1 MKQILTVFAFTYKD
15 AIRKKAFIIST
26 IIILAAIV
34 IACAIPGISTALKS
48 DSKSES
54 SGQESSANDGNATGE
69 NEDAESHKICYFV
82 DEDNLIEN
90 GAESLQEAFSNWK
103 VEVAKADDEAEL
115 RAQIKESENRSM
127 VKVTLQNDLPYITV
141 VNKNV
146 LSGISE
152 GTVMEVL
159 SNVYIHA
166 TLLSQGIAEE
176 TIAFAQSTLPGTVE
190 IEGSMNLSGYI
201 IGIVLVMMT
210 FFAVYYYGYG
220 VSMSVATE
228 KTTRVMETLI
238 VSAKPSRILFG
249 KCLGMGALG
258 LTQFGLLFLVGAV
271 CFNTMIPKDY
281 LLGGMPI
288 TLDAFTLRS
297 AVLIVVFFILGYALY
312 AMMNAVCGA
321 SVSKIED
328 LNSAMMPVMM
338 ISLVS
343 FYAAYFSMLVASA
356 DSVIQKVV
364 VYLPFTS
371 PFIMPFKLLNSDVA
385 TLDICI
391 SIVLLILF
399 IVVISAISVRLY
411 SASVLH
417 YGSKKLKW
425 KELYQKQ

>member
-26 IIILAAIV
+26 ILILAAIV

-48 DSKSES
+48 DSESTEAETNVSES
-54 SGQESSANDGNATGE
+54 EADSEEVT
-69 NEDAESHKICYFV
+69 KICYYI
-82 DEDNLIEN
+82 DETGLIPE
-90 GAESLQEAFSNWK
+90 GAERLKEQFTSWK
-103 VEVAKADDEAEL
+103 IEVAESGKEAEY
-115 RAQIKESENRSM
+115 RAEIKESENRSM
-127 VKVTLQNDLPYITV
+127 VKITMQGDLPFITV

-152 GTVMEVL
+152 STVIDVL
-159 SNVYIHA
+159 SDVYIYS
-166 TLLSQGIAEE
+166 TLLSQGISEE
-176 TIAFAQSTLPGTVE
+176 TVAFAQSTLPGTVE
-190 IEGSMNLSGYI
+190 IEGAMNLSGYI
-201 IGIVLVMMT
+201 IGIVLTMMT

-258 LTQFGLLFLVGAV
+258 LTQFALLFIVAAV
-271 CFNTMIPKDY
+271 CFTTMIPEGFM
-281 LLGGMPI
+281 LGGMPI
-288 TLDAFTLRS
+288 TLEAFTLRS
-297 AVLIVVFFILGYALY
+297 GILIVVFFILGYALY

-343 FYAAYFSMLVASA
+343 FYAAYFAMLVASA
-356 DSVIQKVV
+356 DSAIQKIVL
-364 VYLPFTS
+364 YLPFTS
-371 PFIMPFKLLNSDVA
+371 PFIMPYKLLNSDVA
-385 TLDICI
+385 TSDVVI
-391 SIVLLILF
+391 SIALLILF
-399 IVVISAISVRLY
+399 IVVISAISVKLY

-425 KELYQKQ
+425 KELLSR

>member
-1 MKQILTVFAFTYKD
+1 MRQILTVFAFTYKD

-26 IIILAAIV
+26 ILILAAIV
-34 IACAIPGISTALKS
+34 IACAIPGISNALKS
-48 DSKSES
+48 DENSENVGAAS
-54 SGQESSANDGNATGE
+54 EAEESEAVEEAD
-69 NEDAESHKICYFV
+69 KICYYL
-82 DEDNLIEN
+82 DQENLIPD
-90 GAESLQEAFSNWK
+90 AVESLQAQFTSWK
-103 VEVAKADDEAEL
+103 IEVADSAKEAEY

-127 VKVTLQNDLPYITV
+127 VKITMQNDMPFITV

-152 GTVMEVL
+152 STVMEVL
-159 SNVYIHA
+159 SDVYIYK
-166 TLLSQGIAEE
+166 TLIGQGIAEE

-190 IEGSMNLSGYI
+190 IEGAMNLSGYI
-201 IGIVLVMMT
+201 IGIVLTMMT

-258 LTQFGLLFLVGAV
+258 LTQFALLFIVAAF
-271 CFNTMIPKDY
+271 CFTTMIPEGF
-281 LLGGMPI
+281 LLGGAPI

-297 AVLIVVFFILGYALY
+297 GVLIVVFFVLGYALY

-343 FYAAYFSMLVASA
+343 FYAAYFAMLIASA
-356 DSVIQKVV
+356 DSAIQKIVL
-364 VYLPFTS
+364 YLPFTS
-371 PFIMPFKLLNSDVA
+371 PFIMPYKLLNSDVA
-385 TLDICI
+385 TSDICI
-391 SIVLLILF
+391 SIALLIVF
-399 IVVISAISVRLY
+399 IVVISAISVKLY

-425 KELYQKQ
+425 KEIYQKQ

>member
-1 MKQILTVFAFTYKD
+1 MRQILTVFAFTYKD

-26 IIILAAIV
+26 ILILAAIV
-34 IACAIPGISTALKS
+34 IACAIPGISNALKS
-48 DSKSES
+48 DKDSENAEVS
-54 SGQESSANDGNATGE
+54 IEKDESETAEEAN
-69 NEDAESHKICYFV
+69 KICYYI
-82 DEDNLIEN
+82 DEEN
-90 GAESLQEAFSNWK
+90 VIPTAVESLQAQFTNWK
-103 VEVAKADDEAEL
+103 IEVGDPAKEADYRAE
-115 RAQIKESENRSM
+115 IKESENRSM
-127 VKVTLQNDLPYITV
+127 IKITMQNDLPFITV

-146 LSGISE
+146 LSGIAE
-152 GTVMEVL
+152 NTVMEVL
-159 SNVYIHA
+159 SDVYIYS
-166 TLLSQGIAEE
+166 TLIGQGVSEE

-190 IEGSMNLSGYI
+190 IEGAMNLSGYI
-201 IGIVLVMMT
+201 IGIVLTMMT

-258 LTQFGLLFLVGAV
+258 LTQFALLFIVAAV
-271 CFNTMIPKDY
+271 CFTTMIPEGF
-281 LLGGMPI
+281 LLGGAPI

-297 AVLIVVFFILGYALY
+297 GVLIVVFFVLGYALY

-343 FYAAYFSMLVASA
+343 FYAAYFAMLIASA
-356 DSVIQKVV
+356 DSAIQKIVL
-364 VYLPFTS
+364 YLPFTS
-371 PFIMPFKLLNSDVA
+371 PFIMPYKLLNSDVA
-385 TLDICI
+385 TSDILI
-391 SIVLLILF
+391 SIALLVVF
-399 IVVISAISVRLY
+399 IVVISVISVKLY

-417 YGSKKLKW
+417 YGNKKLKW
-425 KELYQKQ
+425 KELLSR

>member
-1 MKQILTVFAFTYKD
+1 MRQILTVFAFTYKD

-26 IIILAAIV
+26 ILILAAIV
-34 IACAIPGISTALKS
+34 IACAIPRISNALKS
-48 DSKSES
+48 EPNSTEAGLTAEAEDSRGGE
-54 SGQESSANDGNATGE
+54 ETG
-69 NEDAESHKICYFV
+69 KICYYI
-82 DEDNLIEN
+82 DEENLIPE
-90 GAESLQEAFSNWK
+90 AVESLQTRFTSWKIEAADP
-103 VEVAKADDEAEL
+103 AKEAEC
-115 RAQIKESENRSM
+115 RAEIKESENYSM
-127 VKVTLQNDLPYITV
+127 VKITMQNEMPFITV

-152 GTVMEVL
+152 NTVMEVL
-159 SNVYIHA
+159 SDVYIYS
-166 TLLSQGIAEE
+166 TLMEQGIEEE
-176 TIAFAQSTLPGTVE
+176 TIAFAQTTLPYTVE
-190 IEGSMNLSGYI
+190 IEGAMNLSGYI
-201 IGIVLVMMT
+201 IGIVLTMMT

-258 LTQFGLLFLVGAV
+258 LTQFALLFIVAAV
-271 CFNTMIPKDY
+271 CFTTMIPEGF
-281 LLGGMPI
+281 LLGGAPI
-288 TLDAFTLRS
+288 TLDAFTFRS
-297 AVLIVVFFILGYALY
+297 GVLIVVFFVLGYAFY

-343 FYAAYFSMLVASA
+343 FYVAYVAMLIASA
-356 DSVIQKVV
+356 DSAIQKVV
-364 VYLPFTS
+364 LYLPFTS
-371 PFIMPFKLLNSDVA
+371 SFIMPYKLLNSDVA
-385 TLDICI
+385 TSDILI
-391 SIVLLILF
+391 SIAILIVS
-399 IVVISAISVRLY
+399 IVIISAISVRLY

-425 KELYQKQ
+425 KELVKH

>member
-26 IIILAAIV
+26 VIILAAIV
-34 IACAIPGISTALKS
+34 IVCAIPGISTALKS
-48 DSKSES
+48 DSKEETSTE
-54 SGQESSANDGNATGE
+54 EEETTGE
-69 NEDAESHKICYFV
+69 EIHKICYYL
-82 DEDNLIEN
+82 DEAGLIEN
-90 GAESLQEAFSNWK
+90 GAETLQEAFPKWK
-103 VEVAKADDEAEL
+103 LESIEADREASL
-115 RAQIKESENRSM
+115 RAQIKESENRSL
-127 VKVTLQNDLPYITV
+127 VKVTLQNDLPFITV

-146 LSGISE
+146 LSGISQD
-152 GTVMEVL
+152 TVMEVL
-159 SNVYIHA
+159 SNLYIHS

-176 TIAFAQSTLPGTVE
+176 TIAFAQSSLPGTVE

-201 IGIVLVMMT
+201 IGIALVMMT

-228 KTTRVMETLI
+228 KTSRVMETLI

-258 LTQFGLLFLVGAV
+258 LTQFALLFVVAAV
-271 CFNTMIPKDY
+271 CFNVMIPEDF

-343 FYAAYFSMLVASA
+343 FYAAYFSMLIASA
-356 DSVIQKVV
+356 DSAIQKVV

-385 TLDICI
+385 TSDVCI
-391 SIVLLILF
+391 SIALLLVF
-399 IVVISAISVRLY
+399 IVVISAVCVRLY

-425 KELYQKQ
+425 KELYRKQ

>member
-34 IACAIPGISTALKS
+34 IACAIPGIITAFKS
-48 DSKSES
+48 DDSSEQATENVET
-54 SGQESSANDGNATGE
+54 QESDL
-69 NEDAESHKICYFV
+69 EDVNKICYYI
-82 DEDNLIEN
+82 DEETLIQDGVANLQ
-90 GAESLQEAFSNWK
+90 AQFSNWK
-103 VEVAKADDEAEL
+103 IEAGEPDKEAEY
-115 RAQIKESENRSM
+115 RAQIKESENRSL
-127 VKVTLQNDLPYITV
+127 VKVTMVNDMPFITV

-152 GTVMEVL
+152 NTVIEVL
-159 SNVYIHA
+159 SDVYIYS
-166 TLLSQGIAEE
+166 TLISQGVARE
-176 TIAFAQSTLPGTVE
+176 TIDFAQSTLPGTVE
-190 IEGSMNLSGYI
+190 IEGAMNLSGYI
-201 IGIVLVMMT
+201 IGIVLTMMT

-238 VSAKPSRILFG
+238 VSAKPSRILIG

-258 LTQFGLLFLVGAV
+258 LTQFAALFIVAAV
-271 CFNTMIPKDY
+271 CFTTMIPEGF

-288 TLDAFTLRS
+288 TLEAFTLRS
-297 AVLIVVFFILGYALY
+297 GVFVVVFFILGYALY

-343 FYAAYFSMLVASA
+343 FYVAYFAALMASA
-356 DSVIQKVV
+356 DSMIQKVALYV
-364 VYLPFTS
+364 PFTS
-371 PFIMPFKLLNSDVA
+371 PFIMPYKLLNSDVA
-385 TLDICI
+385 TVDII
-391 SIVLLILF
+391 IAIVLLVVS
-399 IVVISAISVRLY
+399 IVIVSAISIKLY
-411 SASVLH
+411 SSSVLH
-417 YGSKKLKW
+417 YGNKKLKM
-425 KELYQKQ
+425 KDALKRQ

>member
-48 DSKSES
+48 DSKPGASTEQT
-54 SGQESSANDGNATGE
+54 SGEGGNAGDE
-69 NEDAESHKICYFV
+69 AEAHKICYYM
-82 DEDNLIEN
+82 DEAGLIEN
-90 GAESLQEAFSNWK
+90 GAASLQEAFPGWK
-103 VEVAKADDEAEL
+103 IEEAGADEEESY
-115 RAQIKESENRSM
+115 RARIKESENQSM
-127 VKVTLQNDLPYITV
+127 VKVTLQNELPFITV

-159 SNVYIHA
+159 SNRYIHS
-166 TLLSQGIAEE
+166 TLLKEGIAEE
-176 TIAFAQSTLPGTVE
+176 TIDFAQSTLPGTVE

-201 IGIVLVMMT
+201 IGIALVMMT

-228 KTTRVMETLI
+228 KTSRVMETLI

-258 LTQFGLLFLVGAV
+258 LTQFALLFVVAAI
-271 CFNTMIPKDY
+271 CFNTLIPEDF

-385 TLDICI
+385 ALDICI
-391 SIVLLILF
+391 SIALLILF
-399 IVVISAISVRLY
+399 IVIISAISVRLY

>member
-34 IACAIPGISTALKS
+34 IACAIPGIITTFKS
-48 DSKSES
+48 DDSSEQATENM
-54 SGQESSANDGNATGE
+54 GAQETDL
-69 NEDAESHKICYFV
+69 EDVNKICYYI
-82 DEDNLIEN
+82 DEDNLIQDGVAN
-90 GAESLQEAFSNWK
+90 LQAQFSNWK
-103 VEVAKADDEAEL
+103 IEAGEPAKEAEY
-115 RAQIKESENRSM
+115 RAQVKESENRSM
-127 VKVTLQNDLPYITV
+127 VKVTMVNDMPFITV

-152 GTVMEVL
+152 NTVIEVL
-159 SNVYIHA
+159 SDVYIYS
-166 TLLSQGIAEE
+166 TLIGQGVAQE
-176 TIAFAQSTLPGTVE
+176 TIDFAQSTLPGTVE

-201 IGIVLVMMT
+201 IGIVLTMMT

-238 VSAKPSRILFG
+238 VSAKPSRILIG

-258 LTQFGLLFLVGAV
+258 LTQFAVLFIVAAV
-271 CFNTMIPKDY
+271 CFSTMIPEGF

-297 AVLIVVFFILGYALY
+297 GVFIVVFFVLGYALY

-343 FYAAYFSMLVASA
+343 FYVAYFAALMAPA
-356 DSVIQKVV
+356 DSLIQKVALYV
-364 VYLPFTS
+364 PFTS
-371 PFIMPFKLLNSDVA
+371 PFIMPYKLLNSDVA
-385 TLDICI
+385 TTDIMI
-391 SIVLLILF
+391 AIALLVVSIVA
-399 IVVISAISVRLY
+399 VSAISIRLY

-417 YGSKKLKW
+417 YGSKKLKF
-425 KELYQKQ
+425 KELLNRQ

>member
-34 IACAIPGISTALKS
+34 IACAIPRISTALKS
-48 DSKSES
+48 DSKPGASTEQT
-54 SGQESSANDGNATGE
+54 SGEGGDE
-69 NEDAESHKICYFV
+69 AETHKICYYM
-82 DEDNLIEN
+82 DEAGLIDN
-90 GAESLQEAFSNWK
+90 GAASLQEAFPNWK
-103 VEVAKADDEAEL
+103 IEEADVGEEESC
-115 RAQIKESENRSM
+115 RARIKESENQSM
-127 VKVTLQNDLPYITV
+127 VKVTLQNELPFITV

-159 SNVYIHA
+159 SNRYIHA
-166 TLLSQGIAEE
+166 TLLKEGIAEE
-176 TIAFAQSTLPGTVE
+176 MIDFAQSTLPGTVE

-201 IGIVLVMMT
+201 IGIVLVMLT

-228 KTTRVMETLI
+228 KTSRVMETLI

-258 LTQFGLLFLVGAV
+258 LTQFALLFVVAAV
-271 CFNTMIPKDY
+271 CFNTLIPKDF

-288 TLDAFTLRS
+288 TLDAFSLRS

-385 TLDICI
+385 ALDICI
-391 SIVLLILF
+391 SIALLILF
-399 IVVISAISVRLY
+399 IVIISAISVRLY

>member
-1 MKQILTVFAFTYKD
+1 MRQILTVFAFTYKD

-26 IIILAAIV
+26 IIILTAII
-34 IACAIPGISTALKS
+34 IACAIPGISTSIKDDS
-48 DSKSES
+48 DKNANEEAEMITTEETDTEESK
-54 SGQESSANDGNATGE
+54 
-69 NEDAESHKICYFV
+69 KICYYI
-82 DEDNLIEN
+82 DEDSLIQ
-90 GAESLQEAFSNWK
+90 GAAESLQEQFSSWKIEEADINW
-103 VEVAKADDEAEL
+103 EAEY

-127 VKVTLQNDLPYITV
+127 IKVTMENDLPFVTV

-152 GTVMEVL
+152 DTVMEVL
-159 SNVYIHA
+159 SDVYIYS
-166 TLLSQGIAEE
+166 TLIGQGVSEE
-176 TIAFAQSTLPGTVE
+176 TINFAQSTLPGTVE

-201 IGIVLVMMT
+201 IGIVLTMLT

-238 VSAKPSRILFG
+238 VSAKPSRILIG

-258 LTQFGLLFLVGAV
+258 LTQFALLFIVGAF
-271 CFNTMIPKDY
+271 CFTNMIPDGF

-288 TLDAFTLRS
+288 TLDSFTLRQGI
-297 AVLIVVFFILGYALY
+297 LIVVFFVLGYAFY

-338 ISLVS
+338 ISLIS
-343 FYAAYFSMLVASA
+343 FYAAYFAMLVAAA
-356 DSVIQKVV
+356 DSAIQKIVL
-364 VYLPFTS
+364 YLPFTS
-371 PFIMPFKLLNSDVA
+371 AFIMPYKLLNSDVA
-385 TLDICI
+385 TIDILI
-391 SIVLLILF
+391 SIAILTVSIILISF
-399 IVVISAISVRLY
+399 VSIKLY

-417 YGSKKLKW
+417 YGSKKMKFREMYRE
-425 KELYQKQ
+425 K